1 MRYINDKTLFSLFK
15 QIIYISIPLS
25 VLLSQHI
32 QASDVE
38 TPKTLA
44 GGKIITVQQAK
55 FLIQNND
62 GISIDT
68 RSLFN
73 FGKGHIPRAK
83 NIGYKQKSKLTVN
96 FDSSLDSFDI
106 TQLSKDKN
114 KVIIF
119 YSHGSTGW
127 KSYKAAVLAIKNGYK
142 NVHWLRNGYSK
153 WKSSGYESDY

>member
-1 MRYINDKTLFSLFK
+1 MRYIKDKSLFK
-15 QIIYISIPLS
+15 QIIYIVIPL
-25 VLLSQHI
+25 LLLLNQHI

-38 TPKTLA
+38 TPTTLA
-44 GGKIITVQQAK
+44 GGKIITAQQAK
-55 FLIQNND
+55 NLIQNND

-73 FGKGHIPRAK
+73 FGKGHIPKAK
-83 NIGYKQKSKLTVN
+83 HIGYKQKSKLTVN
-96 FDSSLDSFDI
+96 FDSRLDLFDI
-106 TQLSKDKN
+106 THLPKDKN

-127 KSYKAAVLAIKNGYK
+127 KSYKAAVLAIRNGYK
-142 NVHWLRNGYSK
+142 NIHWLRDGYSK